1 MVLGSA
7 MDFGWLISGSSIESI
22 PLNERYY
29 TGGQGTIRGFDY
41 KKVGPLNS
49 KGIPT
54 GGLIKWVWR
63 ITELRFP
70 IHKSLYGAI
79 FADSGNCWNS
89 SHAFRFS
96 DFRQAA
102 GLGLRLH
109 SFLGIVRVDYAWKL
123 DRRSGEKAGAWVFNM
138 GHAF

>member
-1 MVLGSA
+1 M
-7 MDFGWLISGSSIESI
+7 ISRSSIESI

-29 TGGQGTIRGFDY
+29 TGGQGTIRGFAY

-49 KGIPT
+49 EGIPT
-54 GGLIKWVWR
+54 GGIIKWIWR
-63 ITELRFP
+63 IAELRFP
-70 IHKSLYGAI
+70 VHRNLYGAI
-79 FADSGNCWNS
+79 FIDSGNCWSS
-89 SHAFRFS
+89 SHSVRFS
-96 DFRQAA
+96 DFRSAA

-123 DRRSGEKAGAWVFNM
+123 DRRSGEKFGAWVFNM